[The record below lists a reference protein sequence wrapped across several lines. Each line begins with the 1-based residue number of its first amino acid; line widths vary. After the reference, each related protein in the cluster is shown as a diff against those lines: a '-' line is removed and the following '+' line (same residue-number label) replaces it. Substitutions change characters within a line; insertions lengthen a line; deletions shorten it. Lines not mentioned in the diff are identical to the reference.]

1 VAAHV
6 KACAELLARHGLYVH
21 VLAARIESSECV
33 PGVFVEH
40 RPELLDTRASMVTR
54 LGEAMS
60 LQPMVV
66 HLHQLDDPEIVEAMR
81 MRAPVVI
88 SAHGYSACT
97 SGVYYFSPGHECT
110 RSHGLGCA
118 VNLVARGCAHTFDV
132 RPLPAAYKRKTR
144 GLEALKRADLVIAYS
159 GAVERHLAANG
170 LTRRKVVPLFS
181 TMVPKIG
188 AGQLAQRRVVFAG
201 RVAPPK
207 GVNILIRAARNV
219 DAEFAICGDGWQ
231 LEAMR
236 RLARRIGVEQRIHF
250 RGWLN
255 ANQLAE
261 ELAGASVVVVP
272 SLWPEPFGLVGIE
285 ALATGRPVV
294 ASSTGGIVDWLEDG
308 VTGLCVRPGDVRGL
322 AQALNELLEDPE
334 RQHAMGMA
342 GRKMVAARFSPEHH
356 MTALMDAYRTARS
369 TWQSGL

>member
-1 VAAHV
+1 
-6 KACAELLARHGLYVH
+6 
-21 VLAARIESSECV
+21 
-33 PGVFVEH
+33 
-40 RPELLDTRASMVTR
+40 MVTR